1 LCRSSAQGNFAR
13 RGSGDQSATTWSES
27 TVWYWS
33 QEFEGALVLWSLL
46 STSSLVFVCVQID
59 LKNKMIHPCLAGFY

>member
-1 LCRSSAQGNFAR
+1 LCRSSAQGNFSR

-46 STSSLVFVCVQID
+46 STSSLVFVCVEID
-59 LKNKMIHPCLAGFY
+59 LNKMIHPCLAGFYK